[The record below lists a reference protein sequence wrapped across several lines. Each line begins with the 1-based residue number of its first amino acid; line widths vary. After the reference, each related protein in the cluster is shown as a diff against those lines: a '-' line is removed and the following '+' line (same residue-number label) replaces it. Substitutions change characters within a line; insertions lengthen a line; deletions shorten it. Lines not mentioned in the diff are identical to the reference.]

1 LRNKG
6 TPAYPEGQKAL
17 YHTGMARA
25 DPAIDAPGLAARR
38 IAAEILGGV
47 LRRHRPLDHELEA
60 RATQPDF
67 AALPLRDRALVRA
80 LVATVLRR
88 LGTLR
93 HILSQWVKLPAGAPR
108 LETALLVGAAQILWL
123 EVADHAAVDLAVRL
137 VQADRRSA
145 RYAGM
150 TNAVLRRLAR
160 EGAQLLA
167 SIDTTAL
174 DTPQW
179 LMARWEKNYGA
190 KIARAIAIANSHEPA
205 LDLTVRNDPEHWAS
219 VLGGRVLPTGSV
231 RALVHG
237 PIPQLPGYAE
247 GAWWVQ
253 DAAAA
258 LPAKLLGDVRGLA
271 VADLCAAPG
280 GKTAQLAAAGARV
293 IAVDHAPQRLERLRQ
308 NLTRLHLSAETI
320 AADATQWQAGPFD
333 VVLLD
338 APCSSTGTIRRHPDI
353 PWLKGAADIAALAAL
368 QRRLALRAAE
378 LTKPGG
384 ILLYCSCSLEQEEG
398 MEIVRDLLDQAPHL
412 ARRPI
417 AAREVFGRG
426 EWLTDDGDL
435 RTLPCHLPDPDS
447 RMAGLDGFYAARLQ
461 RI

>member
-1 LRNKG
+1 
-6 TPAYPEGQKAL
+6 
-17 YHTGMARA
+17 MARA

-88 LGTLR
+88 FGTLR

-293 IAVDHAPQRLERLRQ
+293 VAVDHAPERLERLRQ

>member
-1 LRNKG
+1 
-6 TPAYPEGQKAL
+6 
-17 YHTGMARA
+17 MARA

-293 IAVDHAPQRLERLRQ
+293 VAVDHAPERLERLRQ

>member
-1 LRNKG
+1 
-6 TPAYPEGQKAL
+6 
-17 YHTGMARA
+17 MARA

-280 GKTAQLAAAGARV
+280 GKTAQLGGASDPV
-293 IAVDHAPQRLERLRQ
+293 GFVDHAPERLERLRQ